1 MRKLLF
7 LLFVGITVTLTSC
20 RNDFAFEPSTGGLE
34 FSKDIVY
41 LDTVFTNIG
50 SSTYRLKVYNRSD
63 KDIAIPKIQLGK
75 GTSSKYRIMVD
86 GMTGDAGA
94 QGKLFSNVELL
105 AKDSLFIFIEVT
117 SDVASA
123 NPTDFLYT
131 DQIQFTN
138 ISGAPQTVELVTLI
152 QDAYFIRPNRTEVS
166 PNVYNYEQINLGVDD
181 ASQQVISIGHT
192 LEHLHPNNGDEYH
205 WKKDKPY
212 VVYGYA
218 MIPNNETLNVDAGAR
233 IHFHANSGL
242 IVAKNATLKINGTA
256 PTDHNPENI
265 TNEVIF
271 EGDRLEPGFADVPG
285 QWGTILFYSTKTDNI
300 IEHLTLKNAAVG
312 ILMQHLALFT
322 DTDPNKPQLTINN
335 SQIYNCSNVGILARK
350 AIVTGKNLVM
360 NACGQASFAGTF
372 GGSYNFT
379 HCTFNN
385 NWNSSKQVAVLLSNY
400 IDTLTTRYASDLT
413 AANFNNCII
422 YGSNQIEM
430 ILDIKTDL
438 GVAFNYKFNHCLIK
452 FNNIN
457 NQYTNNSLY
466 NFTDM
471 STNSNYNSCY
481 IANSATSFNPK
492 FKSVNTNKLWLNQ
505 AWDSAMLND
514 AVFSNFNDI
523 VNNTRT
529 GAVALGAY
537 QYVP

>member
-1 MRKLLF
+1 MRKFLF
-7 LLFVGITVTLTSC
+7 LLLAGITITLTSC

-34 FSKDIVY
+34 FSKDTVY

-75 GTSSKYRIMVD
+75 GVNSKYRIMVD

-94 QGKLFSNVELL
+94 QGKIFSNVELL

-138 ISGAPQTVELVTLI
+138 ISGAPQNVELVTLI
-152 QDAYFIRPNRTEVS
+152 QDAYFIRPNRTEVT
-166 PNVYNYEQINLGVDD
+166 PNVYNYEEINLGVDD
-181 ASQQVISIGHT
+181 ASQQVITVGHT
-192 LEHLHPNNGDEYH
+192 LDHSHPNNGDEYH
-205 WKKDKPY
+205 WNNSKPY

-218 MIPNNETLNVDAGAR
+218 FVPNNETLTVDAGAR

-242 IVAKNATLKINGTA
+242 IVAKNATLKINGNA
-256 PTDHNPENI
+256 IDNNPENL
-265 TNEVIF
+265 TNEVVF
-271 EGDRLEPGFADVPG
+271 EGDRLEPSFADVPG
-285 QWGTILFYSTKTDNI
+285 QWGTILFYSTRTDNN
-300 IEHLTLKNAAVG
+300 IEHLTIKNATVG
-312 ILMQHLALFT
+312 ILMQNLALFT
-322 DTDPNKPQLTINN
+322 DNDKPQLTINN

-350 AIVTGKNLVM
+350 AIVTGRNLVM

-400 IDTLTTRYASDLT
+400 IETDTAIYVSNLNTT
-413 AANFNNCII
+413 NFNNCII
-422 YGSNQIEM
+422 YGSNQTELL
-430 ILDIKTDL
+430 LDRKTEGGAD
-438 GVAFNYKFNHCLIK
+438 FKYKFNHCLIK
-452 FNNIN
+452 FNS
-457 NQYTNNSLY
+457 TSLASTGLY
-466 NFTDM
+466 DFTD
-471 STNSNYNSCY
+471 T
-481 IANSATSFNPK
+481 SATSSYSSPYVATSSSVFNPK
-492 FKSVNTNKLWLNQ
+492 FKNVNANKLWLNE
-505 AWDSAMLND
+505 AWNTAMTND
-514 AVFSNFNDI
+514 AAFSTFNDI
-523 VNNTRT
+523 VGNSRAT
-529 GAVALGAY
+529 GTVALGAY
-537 QYVP
+537 QFVP